1 MSIIEAIM
9 QIKKIINP
17 KRHELRNIM
26 NLEILPVQQ
35 DIHADLDILASDKSL
50 SHRVCMFSLF
60 ADSTCR
66 IKHFLRAEDTQ
77 RSLTIAQSLGLHV
90 SEENGDLL
98 LTPPKKGLQTPSD
111 ILYCGN
117 SGTSMRLFT
126 GLLAGA
132 NLYAVLC
139 GDVYLHARPMGRI
152 LKPLRTIGANIASR
166 TIQSQDSTKEVAPL
180 CVIPSTQSLKGF
192 TYHSQIASA
201 QVKSALI
208 LAALQGNEESVFSEC
223 ELSRDHTENMLYAL
237 QKKPYLQNKDDK
249 LYITPFSA
257 FGIQNAPLK
266 AFDVSIPNDPSSAFF
281 FAVLASILPNT
292 SITLRRVMINKT
304 RIEAFRILEKMG
316 AKIRYENISN
326 DYEKTAD
333 ITISSAELQAIT
345 IEENIA
351 WLIDEIPAL
360 SIACSVAKGTSKIRN
375 AAELRVKESD
385 RISVVLQGL
394 KNFGIQT
401 IEYSDGFDIIGGSLQ
416 KCVVDSKGDHRI
428 AMSFAIAACVCGG
441 TILDSECIHTSF
453 PNFIELLSR
462 FTTIHK
468 THTHV

>member
-1 MSIIEAIM
+1 
-9 QIKKIINP
+9 
-17 KRHELRNIM
+17 M
-26 NLEILPVQQ
+26 NLEILPIQQ
-35 DIHADLDILASDKSL
+35 SINAELDILASDKSL

-66 IKHFLRAEDTQ
+66 VKRFLRAEDTQ
-77 RSLTIAQSLGLHV
+77 RSLNIAQSLGLSV
-90 SEENGDLL
+90 NFEENGDLL
-98 LTPPKKGLQTPSD
+98 LIPPKDGLQTPND

-126 GLLAGA
+126 GLLTGA

-139 GDVYLHARPMGRI
+139 GDMYLHDRPMGRI
-152 LKPLRTIGANIASR
+152 LKPLRAIGANIASR
-166 TIQSQDSTKEVAPL
+166 TIQNKGGIKEVAPL
-180 CVIPSTQSLKGF
+180 CIIPSTKKLQGF

-208 LAALQGNEESVFSEC
+208 LAALQGSEKSVFSEC

-237 QKKPYLQNKDDK
+237 QKKPYLQKEKGK
-249 LYITPFSA
+249 LHIMPFSS
-257 FGIQNAPLK
+257 FSMQDPPFK
-266 AFDVSIPNDPSSAFF
+266 AFDISIPNDPSSAFF

-292 SITLRRVMINKT
+292 SITLKCVMINKT

-316 AKIRYENISN
+316 AKISYKNEVNG
-326 DYEKTAD
+326 YEKTAD
-333 ITISSAELQAIT
+333 ITVSSSELKAVT

-360 SIACSVAKGTSKIRN
+360 SIACSVAKGTSRIRN

-401 IEYSDGFDIIGGSLQ
+401 IEYNDGFDIIGGSL
-416 KCVVDSKGDHRI
+416 KKSSVDSRGDHRI

-441 TILDSECIHTSF
+441 IIFDSECIQTSF
-453 PNFIELLSR
+453 PNFINILSQ
-462 FTTIHK
+462 FTSIHK
-468 THTHV
+468 IIHA